1 MDMPCHYPGSPG
13 RGLMKNLNTWQNKA
27 IGAWLVIISIFQ
39 LYTATV
45 GIFQPRIQR
54 GIHLLFLLPAAFV
67 LFPAFKKQVHEKIG
81 IFNWILAIISIFPP
95 LYIIY
100 FHERLTERLEFVDDV
115 LTIELVLGSLMIVL
129 LLEAIRRAVVP
140 AMAYLIAG
148 FFVYLYVAPY
158 LSGVFYAKP
167 VVFAE
172 IIEMQYLITDAGIF
186 GSITG
191 VSATFVALFVI
202 FGAFMEA
209 TKTGQFFTDLACRIA
224 GKGNGGP
231 AKIAVISSGL
241 FGSIS
246 GVAAANVYSTGVF
259 TIPLMKQL
267 GYRRRFAGAVEAAA
281 STGGMLMPPVMG
293 AGAFVMAEITGI
305 SYVNIVIAAMLGSLL
320 LYASMV
326 IRVHY
331 TAQKERL
338 SGVEEADMVSYKQIL
353 KDSYLLIP
361 MILLVVLLLKGYSP
375 FFAATAAIALVF
387 LVSFFKKETRM
398 TPARIWETLRLS
410 GHNMVMIALACAGA
424 GMVVAIVTH
433 TGLALGIATV
443 ITNWSGGQM
452 LPAMLLIMV
461 TSLVMGMGLPCTPA
475 YIIAITIGGPALLA
489 MGADM
494 LSAHLFVYYFAVLA
508 GVTPPVCVPAFCA
521 ASIAKSKPLQT
532 GFEAFKLAMAGFLIP
547 YVFVFNP
554 ALLMRGTPLEIIT
567 VAMGL
572 LVAIIFFAGA
582 LSGYFFRPL
591 NIGLQIILFILAG
604 LTTFVCAKPDL
615 LNSPVIRILGILILA
630 GVLFRPFWLRSKAS
644 KTIRH
649 ESNI

>member
-1 MDMPCHYPGSPG
+1 M
-13 RGLMKNLNTWQNKA
+13 RNLNTWQNKA

-67 LFPAFKKQVHEKIG
+67 LFPASKKQVYGKVG

-95 LYIIY
+95 LYIVY

-115 LTIELVLGSLMIVL
+115 LTIELILGSLMIVL

-148 FFVYLYVAPY
+148 FFVYLYAAPY
-158 LSGVFYAKP
+158 LSGVFYSKP
-167 VVFAE
+167 IAFAE
-172 IIEMQYLITDAGIF
+172 IVEMQYLITDAGIF

-305 SYVNIVIAAMLGSLL
+305 SYISIVIAAMLGSLL
-320 LYASMV
+320 LYISMV

-331 TAQKERL
+331 TAQREKL
-338 SGVEEADMVSYKQIL
+338 AGVAEEDMVSYRQIIR
-353 KDSYLLIP
+353 DSYLLIP
-361 MILLVVLLLKGYSP
+361 MIFLVVLLLKGYSP
-375 FFAATAAIALVF
+375 FLAANAAIAVVF
-387 LVSFFKKETRM
+387 LISFIKKETRM
-398 TPARIWETLRLS
+398 TPVRIWETLRLS
-410 GHNMVMIALACAGA
+410 GHNMIMIALACAGA
-424 GMVVAIVTH
+424 GMVVAVVTH

-452 LPAMLLIMV
+452 LPAMLLIMI

-489 MGADM
+489 MGAQM
-494 LSAHLFVYYFAVLA
+494 LPAHLFVYYFAVLA

-547 YVFVFNP
+547 YVFVFNQ
-554 ALLMRGTPLEIIT
+554 ALLMQGTPMEIIT
-567 VAMGL
+567 VFTGL

-582 LSGYFFRPL
+582 LSGYFFKPL
-591 NIGLQIILFILAG
+591 NFGLRIILFALAG
-604 LTTFVCAKPDL
+604 LATFVCARPDL
-615 LNSPVIRILGILILA
+615 INSPMIRILVIGILL
-630 GVLFRPFWLRSKAS
+630 GVLFRPFWLKSRAS
-644 KTIRH
+644 RETGGK
-649 ESNI
+649 SNV

>member
-1 MDMPCHYPGSPG
+1 
-13 RGLMKNLNTWQNKA
+13 MKEPDRWLNRAT
-27 IGAWLVIISIFQ
+27 GAWLVTISLFQ
-39 LYTATV
+39 LYTASV

-54 GIHLLFLLPAAFV
+54 GIHLMFLLPAAFV
-67 LFPAFKKQVHEKIG
+67 LFPAFKKSSPGKVG
-81 IFNWILAIISIFPP
+81 IINWIFAALSVLPP
-95 LYIIY
+95 LYIVY
-100 FHERLTERLEFVDDV
+100 CHERLTERLEFVDDV
-115 LTIELVLGSLMIVL
+115 LTIELVLGTLMIVL
-129 LLEAIRRAVVP
+129 LLEAVRRAVVP

-148 FFVYLYVAPY
+148 FLAYLYIAPY
-158 LSGVFYAKP
+158 LPGVFYSKP
-167 VVFAE
+167 IVFSE
-172 IIEMQYLITDAGIF
+172 IIEMQFLITDAGIF
-186 GSITG
+186 GAITG

-202 FGAFMEA
+202 FGAFMEV

-224 GKGNGGP
+224 GRSNGGP

-305 SYVNIVIAAMLGSLL
+305 SYINIVIAAMLGSLL

-326 IRVHY
+326 VRVHY
-331 TAQKERL
+331 MAMKDNLAGVKEENL
-338 SGVEEADMVSYKQIL
+338 VPYKQVF

-361 MILLVVLLLKGYSP
+361 MVILVVLLLKGFSP
-375 FFAATAAIALVF
+375 FYAANAAILTTFVI
-387 LVSFFKKETRM
+387 SFIKKETRM
-398 TPARIWETLRLS
+398 TPARIWKTLHLA
-410 GHNMVMIALACAGA
+410 GHNMIMIALACAGA

-443 ITNWSGGQM
+443 ITNWSGGYM
-452 LPAMLLIMV
+452 LPALLLIMV

-494 LSAHLFVYYFAVLA
+494 LPAHLFVYYFAVLA

-532 GFEAFKLAMAGFLIP
+532 GYEAFKLALAGFLIP
-547 YVFVFNP
+547 YVFVFNQ
-554 ALLMRGTPLEIIT
+554 ALLMRGTVVEIVT
-567 VAMGL
+567 VTIML
-572 LVAIIFFAGA
+572 MVAIVLFAGA
-582 LSGYFFRPL
+582 LSRFFIRPL
-591 NIGLQIILFILAG
+591 NRLLQITLFALAG
-604 LTTFVCAKPDL
+604 LITFLCAKPDL
-615 LNSPVIRILGILILA
+615 INSPVVRISGILALA
-630 GVLFRPFWLRSKAS
+630 GLLSRYLWMRFGTTREMKQ
-644 KTIRH
+644 KM
-649 ESNI
+649 NG

>member
-1 MDMPCHYPGSPG
+1 MRILEGW
-13 RGLMKNLNTWQNKA
+13 RNKA
-27 IGAWLVIISIFQ
+27 IGVWLVTISLFQ
-39 LYTATV
+39 LYTASV
-45 GIFQPRIQR
+45 GIYQPRIQR
-54 GIHLLFLLPAAFV
+54 GIHLLFLLPCAFV
-67 LFPAFKKQVHEKIG
+67 LFPAFKKKRHENVG
-81 IFNWILAIISIFPP
+81 VVNWILALLSIFPP
-95 LYIIY
+95 LYIVY

-115 LTIELVLGSLMIVL
+115 LTIELVLGALMIVL
-129 LLEAIRRAVVP
+129 LLEAVRRAVVP

-148 FFVYLYVAPY
+148 FFVYLYAAPY

-202 FGAFMEA
+202 FGAFMEV

-224 GKGNGGP
+224 GKSNGGP

-267 GYRRRFAGAVEAAA
+267 GYKRRFAGAVEAAA

-320 LYASMV
+320 LYISMV
-326 IRVHY
+326 VRVHF
-331 TAQKERL
+331 TAQREEL
-338 SGVEEADMVSYKQIL
+338 SGVKEEDMVPIKQVL
-353 KDSYLLIP
+353 KDSYLLVP
-361 MILLVVLLLKGYSP
+361 MIILVVLLLKGYSP
-375 FFAATAAIALVF
+375 FFAANAAIGITF
-387 LVSFFKKETRM
+387 LISFIKKETRM
-398 TPARIWETLRLS
+398 TPARIWETLRLA
-410 GHNMVMIALACAGA
+410 GNNMIMIALACAGA

-443 ITNWSGGQM
+443 ITNWSGGQI
-452 LPAMLLIMV
+452 LPALLLIMV

-489 MGADM
+489 MGTDM
-494 LSAHLFVYYFAVLA
+494 LPAHLFVYYFAVLA

-532 GFEAFKLAMAGFLIP
+532 GFEAFKLALAGFLIP
-547 YVFVFNP
+547 YVFVFNQ
-554 ALLMRGTPLEIIT
+554 ALLMRGTPFEIIT
-567 VAMGL
+567 VTLWL
-572 LVAIIFFAGA
+572 LVAIILFAGA
-582 LSGYFFRPL
+582 LSRYFFRPL
-591 NIGLQIILFILAG
+591 NLGFQVILFVLAG
-604 LTTFVCAKPDL
+604 LTTFLCAQPDL
-615 LNSPVIRILGILILA
+615 LNSPMVRILGILILA
-630 GVLFRPFWLRSKAS
+630 GILLRPLWSKFGVAKAIS
-644 KTIRH
+644 P
-649 ESNI
+649 EPNA

>member
-1 MDMPCHYPGSPG
+1 
-13 RGLMKNLNTWQNKA
+13 MKNPAPWYHKA
-27 IGAWLVIISIFQ
+27 VGAWLVTISVFQ
-39 LYTATV
+39 IYTATV

-54 GIHLLFLLPAAFV
+54 GIHLLFLLPCAFI
-67 LFPAFKKQVHEKIG
+67 LFPAFKKEGGRDTVG
-81 IFNWILAIISIFPP
+81 VVNWALALLSLFPP
-95 LYIIY
+95 LYIVY

-115 LTIELVLGSLMIVL
+115 ATVELVLGALMIVL

-140 AMAYLIAG
+140 AMAWLIAC
-148 FFVYLYVAPY
+148 FFAYLYIAPY
-158 LSGVFYAKP
+158 LPGVFYSKP
-167 VVFAE
+167 IPFAD

-202 FGAFMEA
+202 FGAFMEV
-209 TKTGQFFTDLACRIA
+209 TRTGRFFTDLACRIA
-224 GKGNGGP
+224 GKSNGGP

-293 AGAFVMAEITGI
+293 AGAFVMAEITGV
-305 SYVNIVIAAMLGSLL
+305 SYINIVIAAMPGSIL

-326 IRVHY
+326 VRVHY
-331 TAQKERL
+331 MAKRDNL
-338 SGVEEADMVSYKQIL
+338 SGVNEEDLVTYKQLL
-353 KDSYLLIP
+353 KDSYLLLP
-361 MILLVVLLLKGYSP
+361 MVLLVVLLLKGFSP
-375 FFAATAAIALVF
+375 FYAATAAIASTF
-387 LVSFFKKETRM
+387 LISFIKKETRM
-398 TPARIWETLRLS
+398 TPARIWRTLRLS
-410 GHNMVMIALACAGA
+410 GRNMIMIALACAGA

-443 ITNWSGGQM
+443 ITNWSGGHM
-452 LPAMLLIMV
+452 LTALLLIMV

-475 YIIAITIGGPALLA
+475 YIIAVTIGGPALLA

-494 LSAHLFVYYFAVLA
+494 LPAHLFVYYFAVLA

-532 GFEAFKLAMAGFLIP
+532 GFEAFKLALAGFLIP
-547 YVFVFNP
+547 YVFVFNQ
-554 ALLMRGTPLEIIT
+554 ALLMRGAVLEIIT
-567 VAMGL
+567 VTLL
-572 LVAIIFFAGA
+572 LVVAILLFAGA
-582 LSGYFFRPL
+582 LSRYFIKPL
-591 NIGLQIILFILAG
+591 NLFFQILLFVLAG
-604 LTTFVCAKPDL
+604 VVTFICSRPDL
-615 LNSPVIRILGILILA
+615 VNSPMVRTAGVLVLA
-630 GVLFRPFWLRSKAS
+630 GVLSRDWWIK
-644 KTIRH
+644 
-649 ESNI
+649 

>member
-1 MDMPCHYPGSPG
+1 
-13 RGLMKNLNTWQNKA
+13 MKNLNTWQNKA
-27 IGAWLVIISIFQ
+27 IGAWLAILSIFQ

-45 GIFQPRIQR
+45 GIYQPRIQR

-67 LFPAFKKQVHEKIG
+67 LFPAFKKQVHDKVG
-81 IFNWILAIISIFPP
+81 IFNWILAVLSIFPP

-115 LTIELVLGSLMIVL
+115 LTIELVLGTLMIL
-129 LLEAIRRAVVP
+129 LILEAVRRAVVP
-140 AMAYLIAG
+140 AMAFLIAS

-158 LSGVFYAKP
+158 LPGVFYAKP
-167 VVFAE
+167 VIFAE

-202 FGAFMEA
+202 FGAFMEV

-224 GKGNGGP
+224 GKSNGGP

-259 TIPLMKQL
+259 TIPLMKKL

-331 TAQKERL
+331 TAKREKL
-338 SGVEEADMVSYKQIL
+338 SGVEEGDMVSYKQIL

-361 MILLVVLLLKGYSP
+361 MVILVVMLLKGYSP
-375 FFAATAAIALVF
+375 FLAANAAIAIVF
-387 LVSFFKKETRM
+387 LISFIKKETRM
-398 TPARIWETLRLS
+398 TPGRFFETLRLS
-410 GHNMVMIALACAGA
+410 GHNMIMIALACAGA

-433 TGLALGIATV
+433 TGLALGVATV
-443 ITNWSGGQM
+443 ITNWSGGM
-452 LPAMLLIMV
+452 LLPAMLLVMV

-489 MGADM
+489 MGVDM
-494 LSAHLFVYYFAVLA
+494 LPAHLFVYYFAVLA

-532 GFEAFKLAMAGFLIP
+532 GFEAFKLALAGFLIP
-547 YVFVFNP
+547 YVFVFNQ

-567 VAMGL
+567 VTLMVL
-572 LVAIIFFAGA
+572 IAIIFFAGA
-582 LSGYFFRPL
+582 LSGYFFKPL
-591 NIGLQIILFILAG
+591 NLIFRVGLFVLAG
-604 LTTFVCAKPDL
+604 LTTFLCAQPDF
-615 LNSPVIRILGILILA
+615 LNSPMIRILGMLVLA
-630 GVLFRPFWLRSKAS
+630 GILLRPLWLKFRASNKAKREPS
-644 KTIRH
+644 T
-649 ESNI
+649 